1 MQYIARIK
9 LACVPARACL
19 REQYAFVWHWV
30 KNRQNKWLR
39 KICLVT
45 ILSWTKKIKKVSVAY
60 DRNSLSDRASSNDVA
75 TNDVNGRIGNKT
87 WCKCECCAPM
97 ETSVEDVCCLEI
109 PEICQP
115 RFSSTLCLYVYR
127 SDSNFVQLCFK
138 RENFCYLN
146 STQCWSL
153 ANQNK
158 SLWLSFPVIIF
169 CLYKRCFFGFFCEN
183 VFSREHSIRFR
194 GLLLLKSNILSSESP
209 EVIHGCSRTF

>member
-1 MQYIARIK
+1 MH
-9 LACVPARACL
+9 VCL
-19 REQYAFVWHWV
+19 RVRVSGNSMLLFDTESKIDRISDFEKFALWPYS
-30 KNRQNKWLR
+30 LEPR
-39 KICLVT
+39 K
-45 ILSWTKKIKKVSVAY
+45 SKVSVAY

-87 WCKCECCAPM
+87 WCKCECCALM

-127 SDSNFVQLCFK
+127 SDSNFVQLYFK